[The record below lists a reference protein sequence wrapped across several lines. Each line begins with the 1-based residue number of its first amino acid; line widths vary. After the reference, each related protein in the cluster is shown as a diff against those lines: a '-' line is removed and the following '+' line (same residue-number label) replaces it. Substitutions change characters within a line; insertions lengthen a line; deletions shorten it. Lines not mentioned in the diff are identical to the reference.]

1 MKDQW
6 CTNGYLGHNSYG
18 SRGFTAGDQA
28 RSLVACWQLPS
39 ADLIFAYLISS
50 ALMLA
55 VNVRCNAPSGPAMGT
70 RGQNGGAAEAIGESL
85 RRQTG
90 KLRSYFIDFNAV

>member
-39 ADLIFAYLISS
+39 ADLNFAYLISS

-55 VNVRCNAPSGPAMGT
+55 VNVRCNAPSGSAMGT
-70 RGQNGGAAEAIGESL
+70 RGQNGVAAGTIGESL
-85 RRQTG
+85 ETSDG
-90 KLRSYFIDFNAV
+90 KVEKLFHRL